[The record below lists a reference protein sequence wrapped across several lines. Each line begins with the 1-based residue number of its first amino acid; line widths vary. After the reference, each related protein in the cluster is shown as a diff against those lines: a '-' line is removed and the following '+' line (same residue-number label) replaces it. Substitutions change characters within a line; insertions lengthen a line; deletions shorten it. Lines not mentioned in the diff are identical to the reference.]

1 MFEAGDAQFLDQDRL
16 HELQIRPLL
25 NSERPSSI
33 APYPPGTMMLVVR
46 GPIELRAVVKLSYPY
61 RKNLF
66 SNCIRALEQVER
78 FDPQLGSLFRAAM
91 AIGARSR

>member
-16 HELQIRPLL
+16 HEPQIRPL
-25 NSERPSSI
+25 
-33 APYPPGTMMLVVR
+33 
-46 GPIELRAVVKLSYPY
+46 
-61 RKNLF
+61 
-66 SNCIRALEQVER
+66 VER